1 MALALTVRA
10 REYCRRAGAIEAH
23 LGAFRAGGGGALDGV
38 GKAEPAQLAG
48 FTRWRLAR
56 LEAFEIGKLERQVH
70 VLLELAAVV
79 SEREPGLERHRARR
93 NVVAPAQ
100 LSGIDAQ
107 FVGGEIDHAL
117 DHVGGLGPAVAAVG
131 SHRIGAVSYTH

>member
-10 REYCRRAGAIEAH
+10 REYCRRAGAVEAH

-48 FTRWRLAR
+48 FTRLRLAR

-79 SEREPGLERHRARR
+79 SEREPGLERHGAGR
-93 NVVAPAQ
+93 NVIAPAQ
-100 LSGIDAQ
+100 VGGIDAN
-107 FVGGEIDHAL
+107 ASA
-117 DHVGGLGPAVAAVG
+117 PG
-131 SHRIGAVSYTH
+131 STLHSI